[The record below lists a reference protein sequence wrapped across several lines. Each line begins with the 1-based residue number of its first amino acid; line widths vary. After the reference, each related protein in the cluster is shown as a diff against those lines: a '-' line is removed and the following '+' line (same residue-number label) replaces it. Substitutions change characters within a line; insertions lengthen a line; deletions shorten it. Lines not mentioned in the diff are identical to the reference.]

1 MLKTRERR
9 CVWRALMEAFNFS
22 ESDRE
27 TGVNIIN
34 TKLGG
39 EEEEGERIEGEH
51 KKTLIKAIEKELEEK
66 HLQVKPEI
74 IDKVWQFILYTVA
87 LHKHLKHICT

>member
-9 CVWRALMEAFNFS
+9 CVWRALTEAFNFS

-34 TKLGG
+34 TKLGR
-39 EEEEGERIEGEH
+39 EEGERIEGEH

-74 IDKVWQFILYTVA
+74 IDKV
-87 LHKHLKHICT
+87 

>member
-34 TKLGG
+34 TKLGR
-39 EEEEGERIEGEH
+39 EEGERIEGEH

-87 LHKHLKHICT
+87 LQYNT